1 MSGIHGKQGGL
12 GERKEGFTEE
22 VIWNKSGTHHMKKTV
37 LLKETSMCKDQSVS
51 GRRAWGTECRYGVT
65 SGIGCGHIRRQI
77 AG

>member
-1 MSGIHGKQGGL
+1 MVSGIHGKQGGL

-51 GRRAWGTECRYGVT
+51 GRRAWNAVYGALSVDK
-65 SGIGCGHIRRQI
+65 GLQVV
-77 AG
+77 